1 MLKGKRG
8 ALFAV
13 KSKSSPHPALRATFS
28 RKREKG
34 LHRGL
39 RRTTPGLAD
48 CSAAR
53 CHLSR
58 KREKRLH
65 RGLRRTTP
73 GLADCSAARCHLSRM
88 RERMPGGQVRAL
100 FAVKSKSST
109 HPTLRAPFSR
119 KREKGLHRG
128 LRLAL
133 HTLESGLVRRINTRQ
148 LNTQASRQRTRTHQF
163 SRSNH
168 VRMEVTIVHQGRHL
182 RTQGRTHLLQRRT

>member
-1 MLKGKRG
+1 MGALFAVKLKSSPHPTLRATFSRKREKG
-8 ALFAV
+8 LHRGFRRTTPGLADCSAARCRLSRMRERMPGGQVRALFAV

-39 RRTTPGLAD
+39 R
-48 CSAAR
+48 
-53 CHLSR
+53 
-58 KREKRLH
+58 
-65 RGLRRTTP
+65 
-73 GLADCSAARCHLSRM
+73 
-88 RERMPGGQVRAL
+88 
-100 FAVKSKSST
+100 
-109 HPTLRAPFSR
+109 
-119 KREKGLHRG
+119 
-128 LRLAL
+128 LAL
-133 HTLESGLVRRINTRQ
+133 HTLESGLVRRINTWQ